1 MPPRVLDG
9 RYQID
14 APLGAGGQ
22 GRVFRGRDLETKR
35 VLALKL
41 LEEGAERDPELL
53 ARFVQEGRLA
63 ARIRDP
69 HLLAALH
76 FGIADGQRY
85 IVYDYIPGAVP
96 VTTLVEE
103 GRMEASI
110 VCDLALQLLDV
121 LSTLHKA
128 DVVHQDVAEENILW
142 CRRPS
147 GRIELYLIDLGSASS
162 TISGGRRPAR
172 SPVGHDNFM
181 APEMVDGGA
190 CDHRVDLWS
199 VGALMYVLLTSRY
212 VDYGTVEE
220 PLEIP
225 SPALLVPSI
234 PRPLSDVVM
243 HALDKREHRFAS
255 AEDMIAAIHE
265 LDLPASMPAPARGG
279 RGLSVWAGV
288 GGMFLTAVFA
298 VLGTAWAL
306 RTATTSPTVHASP
319 SAPGPS
325 ALATASPPT
334 ATTSRV
340 PPPPLVSPVGLAPP
354 VGSASENLQPLR
366 EALDQ
371 IADELRHCSSLAG
384 GLLVVEFT
392 AAEGEDHAT
401 VAIDSSAPDVERCVR
416 EATASLRFRPQGP
429 LKLSE
434 EYMP

>member
-9 RYQID
+9 RYQVD
-14 APLGAGGQ
+14 AQLGAGGQ
-22 GRVFRGRDLETKR
+22 GRVFRGRDLTTKR

-41 LEEGAERDPELL
+41 MEEGTEDDPELL

-76 FGIADGQRY
+76 FGISDGQRY
-85 IVYDYIPGAVP
+85 IVYDYIPGAAP

-103 GRMEASI
+103 GRMEPSV
-110 VCDLALQLLDV
+110 VCDIALQLLDV

-128 DVVHQDVAEENILW
+128 DIVHQDIAEENILW

-147 GRIELYLIDLGSASS
+147 GRTEVFLIDLGSASS
-162 TISGGRRPAR
+162 TISGGLRPAR
-172 SPVGHDNFM
+172 SPVGHDSFM
-181 APEMVDGGA
+181 APEMGRDGGI

-199 VGALMYVLLTSRY
+199 VGALMYVLLTGRY
-212 VDYGTVEE
+212 VDIGTFEE

-225 SPALLVPSI
+225 PPSLLMPSL

-243 HALDKREHRFAS
+243 HALEKCEERFAS
-255 AEDMIAAIHE
+255 AADMIAAIHALE
-265 LDLPASMPAPARGG
+265 LPAVPMPPPPRGG

-288 GGMFLTAVFA
+288 GGMVLTAVFA

-306 RTATTSPTVHASP
+306 RAATTSPTVHASRPAPAAITP
-319 SAPGPS
+319 S
-325 ALATASPPT
+325 TASPPPT
-334 ATTSRV
+334 LSGV
-340 PPPPLVSPVGLAPP
+340 PSPTVSPTR
-354 VGSASENLQPLR
+354 GSASANLPPMR
-366 EALDQ
+366 EALGQ
-371 IADELRHCSSLAG
+371 IADELRRCSSLAG

-392 AAEGEDHAT
+392 AAEGDDHAA
-401 VAIDSSAPDVERCVR
+401 VAIDSSAPDVERCVHD
-416 EATASLRFRPQGP
+416 ATASLRFRPQGP

>member
-9 RYQID
+9 RYQVD

-22 GRVFRGRDLETKR
+22 GRVFRGRDLETNR

-41 LEEGAERDPELL
+41 MEEGAEDDPELL

-69 HLLAALH
+69 HLMAALH

-85 IVYDYIPGAVP
+85 IVYDYIPGAAP

-103 GRMEASI
+103 GRMESSV
-110 VCDLALQLLDV
+110 VCDVALQLLDV

-128 DVVHQDVAEENILW
+128 GVVHQDVAEENILW

-147 GRIELYLIDLGSASS
+147 GRIEVYLIDLGSASS

-212 VDYGTVEE
+212 VDYGTLEE

-243 HALDKREHRFAS
+243 RALDKREQRFAS
-255 AEDMIAAIHE
+255 AEDMIAAIHA
-265 LDLPASMPAPARGG
+265 LVLPAVMMPPPTRGG

-319 SAPGPS
+319 PAPAPS
-325 ALATASPPT
+325 TLATTTITPGSIPPSQT
-334 ATTSRV
+334 A
-340 PPPPLVSPVGLAPP
+340 LP
-354 VGSASENLQPLR
+354 VGSASENLPPLR
-366 EALDQ
+366 EVLGQ
-371 IADELRHCSSLAG
+371 IADDLRHCSSLAG

-392 AAEGEDHAT
+392 AAEGDDHAT

-416 EATASLRFRPQGP
+416 DATASLRFRPQGP